1 MQILDVDGDTEFL
14 TQTVSEERVHGIMKE
29 TMAQQMKRG
38 NRKVKDAETL
48 QRNICL
54 AEQRL
59 TERNHMTQWLM
70 KPLLRSKYL
79 RIHAVIALCYII
91 SPAGETLLKTVE
103 THGSGGAR
111 LTDDVRHVVFYAS
124 VAVGAMMWLGLS
136 RGVPPNLL
144 MAYSQIT
151 TVLFSVLAP
160 SLPEHFFDH
169 EGAMVAFLS
178 LNGVLCA
185 SRLLFIIWNFN
196 EDFHGGF
203 QVACK
208 RIGVLES
215 LRSVAVMVAVILS
228 HCGLEYLYHQGVLLI
243 SLTTL
248 VLLFKAPHC
257 YCSYSLPPT
266 GIFEGIFVRKSF
278 ILLLVSEML
287 NNLTGYSSLTYPDWW
302 VLNGWSTS
310 DIITFSW
317 ATLILSAVLV
327 PLIFGLLVKMSV
339 WGPWAMR
346 DFTCMLPPGSLLRA
360 LALWEIGYLHH
371 RSKLFA
377 AAVIFSYVIDTLRS
391 ASVFA
396 SMMSILGNKWY
407 ALKGCYLVI
416 CLTALCSAASPYVGH
431 AIALRLCN
439 ATPFERVTLDK
450 AVGPV
455 GSLGEAIFW
464 AVVPLA
470 SLSYLFQLLTLRYFN
485 ADILTFRGHG
495 CLLPDGSRTGNC
507 ASTVRVSISQLKRMR
522 RAVVSSVPRVK
533 VTAGGPDGAA
543 EGVQIDTEVGSVA
556 AASENP
562 FRRDDVQSHFGA
574 SSHHGGT
581 LSRIGSM
588 ACSELVS
595 EIEQQII
602 FNLVDRAASLP
613 PRSPMSSSGRAI
625 GPRLE
630 DDRLSA
636 HAHGQV
642 DFRRSGSNL
651 SSVSDSVLSE
661 DSHQTSSTAPE
672 TLERQAHPDFGAIC
686 NI

>member
-1 MQILDVDGDTEFL
+1 
-14 TQTVSEERVHGIMKE
+14 
-29 TMAQQMKRG
+29 
-38 NRKVKDAETL
+38 
-48 QRNICL
+48 
-54 AEQRL
+54 
-59 TERNHMTQWLM
+59 
-70 KPLLRSKYL
+70 
-79 RIHAVIALCYII
+79 
-91 SPAGETLLKTVE
+91 
-103 THGSGGAR
+103 
-111 LTDDVRHVVFYAS
+111 
-124 VAVGAMMWLGLS
+124 
-136 RGVPPNLL
+136 
-144 MAYSQIT
+144 
-151 TVLFSVLAP
+151 
-160 SLPEHFFDH
+160 
-169 EGAMVAFLS
+169 
-178 LNGVLCA
+178 
-185 SRLLFIIWNFN
+185 LLFIIWNFN

-215 LRSVAVMVAVILS
+215 LRSMAVMLAVILS
-228 HCGLEYLYHQGVLLI
+228 HYELEYLYQQGVLLI

-360 LALWEIGYLHH
+360 LALWDIGYLHH

-416 CLTALCSAASPYVGH
+416 FLTALCSAASPYVGH

-522 RAVVSSVPRVK
+522 RAVVSSGPRAK

-543 EGVQIDTEVGSVA
+543 EGVRIDAEVGSVA

-581 LSRIGSM
+581 LSRMGSM

-602 FNLVDRAASLP
+602 FNLVDRAASLQ

-630 DDRLSA
+630 DDLLSA
-636 HAHGQV
+636 HAQGQV

-651 SSVSDSVLSE
+651 SSVSDSAMSE

-672 TLERQAHPDFGAIC
+672 TSERLANPDFGAIC